1 MFLRIIQQA
10 LIKDAGIEPKNRL
23 PNRNGAIARSVTP
36 VASLVDRGDQAE
48 VEFSW
53 HAAFVK
59 YTIQGSHEHWSK
71 NIVRAMLLAL

>member
-23 PNRNGAIARSVTP
+23 RNRNGAIARSVKP
-36 VASLVDRGDQAE
+36 VASFVDRGDQAE
-48 VEFSW
+48 VEFSR

-59 YTIQGSHEHWSK
+59 HAIQGSH
-71 NIVRAMLLAL
+71 